1 MYLLLFDTLLQYLNF
16 NVSKFIVKQKPH
28 FGASSVLKL
37 VYFLV
42 FQCYK
47 VAEMDRE
54 IVIWCLLEM
63 CSAKRREIERGC
75 EIAEEVVSEG
85 LWGTPDTELQEIVRL
100 RDIFPLLT
108 DPV

>member
-1 MYLLLFDTLLQYLNF
+1 MFTQLK
-16 NVSKFIVKQKPH
+16 VSVEGKLY

-47 VAEMDRE
+47 VAEMERE

-63 CSAKRREIERGC
+63 SSAKRREIDRGC
-75 EIAEEVVSEG
+75 EIAEEVVGAEG
-85 LWGTPDTELQEIVRL
+85 VVEYTSYRVT
-100 RDIFPLLT
+100 
-108 DPV
+108 